1 MPAPQ
6 TTNLSYL
13 LRARDLVPS
22 PQTTR
27 DAPQSQRARTETF
40 ALNALFNGLRRLPCQ
55 KIGLRHAHASHQKKL
70 ERSLRVKRE
79 QQYRLTVPAKKHRNA
94 LPRSRSA
101 LSRSALSRS
110 ALSESL
116 IGYHIPTARTTRPS
130 AHRHPH
136 IQFGHMGTCLFCGH
150 MGTCLFCPFFGHFK
164 HVPKCPNT
172 SPSVQNR
179 NVNLNIYS
187 VLYRHYCRS

>member
-13 LRARDLVPS
+13 LRARGLVPS

-27 DAPQSQRARTETF
+27 DARSSQRTRTETF
-40 ALNALFNGLRRLPCQ
+40 SLNALFNGPRRLPCQ

-79 QQYRLTVPAKKHRNA
+79 QRYRLTAPAKKHRNA

-101 LSRSALSRS
+101 LSG
-110 ALSESL
+110 SL

-130 AHRHPH
+130 AHRHPSLH
-136 IQFGHMGTCLFCGH
+136 FGHL
-150 MGTCLFCPFFGHFK
+150 GTCLFCPFFGHFK
-164 HVPKCPNT
+164 HVPNCPKSQDISLFFDSTLFLSLLCHRVRCFLKNPT
-172 SPSVQNR
+172 VYLCFLPIPFAKS
-179 NVNLNIYS
+179 
-187 VLYRHYCRS
+187 C